1 MSSPFSKSASSRRH
15 SRELALQVL
24 FQQEF
29 APQLDFREG
38 LETFRGNFEA
48 SKEVWEYADLL
59 LDGITSNKDAI
70 DEVLQENTAHWSV
83 ARMALVDRNL
93 MRIAIYELLFS
104 NQDIPPKVAINEAIE
119 ISKKYGSTDSASFIN
134 GVLDQIVKVKALK

>member
-1 MSSPFSKSASSRRH
+1 MSKSNTSRRQ

-29 APQLDFREG
+29 SPQLDFREG

-48 SKEVWEYADLL
+48 PESIWNYADELL
-59 LDGITSNKDAI
+59 EGITSHRDAI
-70 DEVLQENTAHWSV
+70 DEVLQKNTAHWSLQ
-83 ARMALVDRNL
+83 RMALVDKNL

-104 NQDIPPKVAINEAIE
+104 SQEVPPKVAINEAIE
-119 ISKKYGSTDSASFIN
+119 ISKKYGSSDSAAFIN
-134 GVLDQIVKVKALK
+134 GVLDQILKVQNSK

>member
-1 MSSPFSKSASSRRH
+1 MTKSPTKSGSSRRH

-29 APQLDFREG
+29 SPQLDFREG
-38 LETFRGNFEA
+38 LETFRGNFVA

-59 LDGITSNKDAI
+59 LDGITSKKEEI
-70 DEVLQENTAHWSV
+70 DEILQKNTAHWSV

-93 MRIAIYELLFS
+93 MRIAIYELVFS

-119 ISKKYGSTDSASFIN
+119 ISKKYGTTDSASFIN
-134 GVLDQIVKVKALK
+134 GVLDQIVKVQAPK